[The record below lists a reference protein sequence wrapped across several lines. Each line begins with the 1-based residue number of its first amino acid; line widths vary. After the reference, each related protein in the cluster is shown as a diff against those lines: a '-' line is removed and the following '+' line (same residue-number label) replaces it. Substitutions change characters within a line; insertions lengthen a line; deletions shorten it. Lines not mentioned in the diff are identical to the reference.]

1 MVIAVNTR
9 ALLSDKLEGYGYYID
24 EIFSRIVKNHPEH
37 DFYFFFDRP
46 FDKKFIY
53 APNVHP
59 TVIKPKA
66 RFPLAWSIWYNW
78 MLPVYLKRIKADV
91 FVSADGFCSLNTIV
105 PQCLV
110 LHDLAFL
117 HYPQFISKAHLR
129 YYQKNT
135 KRFIE
140 KAKQVVT
147 VSEYSR
153 QDILQQFQMPSNK
166 LHVVG
171 NAANELFQPID
182 YEETE
187 KLKVKYTAGAEFF
200 LYTGSIHPRKNL
212 INLLKAFSQ
221 FKKRLRSNMKLV
233 IAGRLAWKTEEF
245 TKLLSTFKFRHD
257 VVLAGYIDRQ
267 ELALLTASA
276 YAMVYPSYF
285 EGFAVPPLEALQC
298 GVPAIVS
305 HTSAMPEVG
314 GDAYLYVNPESAEDI
329 ADKMMLIYKDEALRS
344 RLIANGKERTKLY
357 NWDAAAEKMWH
368 CIQLA
373 ATAE

>member
-9 ALLSDKLEGYGYYID
+9 ALLTDKLEGYGYYID
-24 EIFSRIVKNHPEH
+24 ELFSRIVKNHPEH
-37 DFYFFFDRP
+37 DFYFFFDRA
-46 FDKKFIY
+46 FDEKFIY

-59 TVIKPKA
+59 VIIKPQA
-66 RFPLAWSIWYNW
+66 RFPFAWTVWYNW
-78 MLPVYLKRIKADV
+78 MVPLYLRRIKADV
-91 FVSADGFCSLNTIV
+91 FVSSDGFCSLTTNV

-110 LHDLAFL
+110 VHDLAFL
-117 HYPQFISKAHLR
+117 HYPHFISKAHLSF
-129 YYQKNT
+129 YQKNT
-135 KRFIE
+135 RRFLN

-147 VSEYSR
+147 VSEYSK
-153 QDILQQFQMPSNK
+153 QDILQHFQVPASK
-166 LHVVG
+166 LNIVG
-171 NAANELFQPID
+171 NAANVIFQPVD
-182 YEETE
+182 YEESE
-187 KLKVKYTAGAEFF
+187 KVKAKYTAGAEFF

-233 IAGRLAWKTEEF
+233 IAGRLAWKTDAF

-257 VVLAGYIDRQ
+257 VVLTGYIDRQ

-276 YAMVYPSYF
+276 YAMVYPSFF

-305 HTSAMPEVG
+305 NTSAMPEVG
-314 GDAYLYVNPESAEDI
+314 ADAYLYVNPESAEDI
-329 ADKMMLIYKDEALRS
+329 AEKMMLIYKDEALRS
-344 RLIANGKERTKLY
+344 RLIINGKERAAIY
-357 NWDAAAEKMWH
+357 NWDEAAEKMWH

>member
-117 HYPQFISKAHLR
+117 HYPQFISKAHLS

-344 RLIANGKERTKLY
+344 RLIANGKERTKLF